1 MPRVL
6 GLGGLVSTFW
16 SRVLLPGKLEAG
28 GGPGGGA
35 EGGGEGWRLL
45 RACYKT
51 HESLHS
57 DTVQP
62 RSPGQGRRKG
72 LRQPFYPE

>member
-28 GGPGGGA
+28 GGPGGG
-35 EGGGEGWRLL
+35 GRGRWRGVEAAQGLL
-45 RACYKT
+45 Q
-51 HESLHS
+51 
-57 DTVQP
+57 DP
-62 RSPGQGRRKG
+62 
-72 LRQPFYPE
+72 